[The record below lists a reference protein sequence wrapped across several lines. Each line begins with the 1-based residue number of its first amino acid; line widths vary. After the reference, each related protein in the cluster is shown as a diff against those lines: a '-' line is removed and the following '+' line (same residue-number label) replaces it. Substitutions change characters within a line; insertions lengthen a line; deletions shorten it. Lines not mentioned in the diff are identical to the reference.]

1 MPFFLGYRALVSSLQ
16 GGARP
21 SKIDKKGYGAS
32 ALGRT
37 SLSTRQFQIVSTF
50 LLACVCLCGLQA
62 NGRFQSQQGENA
74 KEELLALPGEIGRP
88 GGRLVVSLRAE
99 PKTLNPLTAADTVSR
114 EVIGAMQADLVHIN
128 RATQLTEP
136 ALAKS
141 WKISPDGLQYTLV
154 LRKGLRFS
162 DGHPL
167 DADDVLFTFRVYL
180 DENVHATQRDL
191 LIVDGKPI
199 AVRKVNSEVLIF
211 QLTKPYGVEE
221 RLFDGIAILP
231 RHLLEKPYQEGKL
244 GQIWNISTS
253 AKEWA
258 GIGPFRLKE
267 YVAGQRL
274 VLERNPYYWKTD
286 TKGNRLPYLDELVFL
301 FVPNADAQVLR
312 FQSGD
317 TDVITRLG
325 AENFAVLSRQPRGYR
340 LSDAGPGLE
349 YNFLFFNLND
359 LGEKS
364 TEDQARKQK
373 WFRDVKF
380 RKAVSAAIDREAIV
394 RLVYQ
399 GRGAALW
406 GPVTPG
412 NRRWVD
418 TSIPHPPRSIE
429 QARLLLKSAGFSLS
443 KGSNGEPALMDSDG
457 RPVAF
462 TLVTSS
468 SSAERTKMATILQ
481 DDLKELGMSVQVVP
495 LEFRSLINR
504 VTQTKEYDA
513 CVLGLASFDADPN
526 SDLNVWLSSGGN
538 HLWNPSQT
546 KPATAWEA
554 EIDKLMEQQLAT
566 AGYAQRKKLYD
577 RVQEILAENQP
588 MVFLASPDI
597 LVGAKNSIA
606 NVYPAIL
613 EPYVLWNVEQL
624 YLRSG
629 TENAS
634 K

>member
-1 MPFFLGYRALVSSLQ
+1 VRKERPSSRRSCVALYLFLACALVVALP
-16 GGARP
+16 A
-21 SKIDKKGYGAS
+21 KGFS
-32 ALGRT
+32 
-37 SLSTRQFQIVSTF
+37 Q
-50 LLACVCLCGLQA
+50 QA
-62 NGRFQSQQGENA
+62 NSR
-74 KEELLALPGEIGRP
+74 EELLTLSGDIGRS

-99 PKTLNPLTAADTVSR
+99 PKTLNPLTAADTISR

-141 WKISPDGLQYTLV
+141 WKISPDGLQYTLTV
-154 LRKGLRFS
+154 RQGLRFS

-191 LIVDGKPI
+191 LIVGGKPI
-199 AVRKVNSEVLIF
+199 TVRKVDAQTLVF
-211 QLTKPYGVEE
+211 QIAKPYGVEE
-221 RLFDGIAILP
+221 RLFDGLAILP

-244 GQIWNISTS
+244 GQLWAPSTPPN
-253 AKEWA
+253 EWA
-258 GIGPFRLKE
+258 GLGPFRLKE
-267 YVAGQRL
+267 YVAGQKL

-301 FVPNADAQVLR
+301 FVPSADAQVLR
-312 FQSGD
+312 FQSGE

-325 AENFAVLSRQPRGYR
+325 AENFSVLSRQQRGYTMT
-340 LSDAGPGLE
+340 DAGPGLE

-364 TEDQARKQK
+364 PTEMTRKQK

-380 RKAVSAAIDREAIV
+380 RQAVSAAVDREAIV

-412 NRRWVD
+412 DRRWVNA
-418 TSIPHPPRSIE
+418 SIPHPPRSLE
-429 QARLLLKSAGFSLS
+429 RARTLLKEAGFSWSLAP
-443 KGSNGEPALMDSDG
+443 NGESTLMDSDG
-457 RPVAF
+457 KPVEF
-462 TLVTSS
+462 SILTSS
-468 SSAERTKMATILQ
+468 SNADRTKMATLIQ
-481 DDLKELGMSVQVVP
+481 DDLKQLGMHVQVVP
-495 LEFRSLINR
+495 LEFRSLIDR

-513 CVLGLASFDADPN
+513 CLLGLASFDTDPN
-526 SDLNVWLSSGGN
+526 SDLNVWLSSGGT
-538 HLWNPSQT
+538 HLWNPSET
-546 KPATAWEA
+546 HPATAWEA
-554 EIDKLMEQQLAT
+554 EIDRLMEQQLAT
-566 AGYAQRKKLYD
+566 PGYEQRKKLYD

-588 MVFLASPDI
+588 MIFLASPDI
-597 LVGAKNSIA
+597 LVGAKNTVA
-606 NVYPAIL
+606 NFHPAIL

-624 YLRSG
+624 YFRNG
-629 TENAS
+629 AENAS
-634 K
+634 R